1 MFGISPIGWVHTL
14 ASLPAVP
21 VAAYMFIRHGR
32 IVPRSKPG
40 IAYFITM
47 LVGSVTIFPIAHMPA
62 SNIIALVTTAL
73 LFIGYGIG
81 RTTILGRATKYVEVI
96 TLSLT
101 AFLLMLPT
109 VTETLRRVPTGHPI
123 VADLNS
129 PILKGAQGA
138 LLAMLLIGVTAQVFY
153 LRRQAPA
160 AVASPYNEAKG

>member
-40 IAYFITM
+40 IAYFIAM

-62 SNIIALVTTAL
+62 SNIIALVTMAL
-73 LFIGYGIG
+73 LFIGYGVG
-81 RTTILGRATKYVEVI
+81 RTTIVGRATKYVEVI

-109 VTETLRRVPTGHPI
+109 VTETLRRVPDGHPI
-123 VADLNS
+123 VTDLNS

-138 LLAMLLIGVTAQVFY
+138 LLATLLIGVTAQVFY
-153 LRRQAPA
+153 MRRQARA
-160 AVASPYNEAKG
+160 AAASRYNEAEG

>member
-40 IAYFITM
+40 IAYFIAM

-62 SNIIALVTTAL
+62 SNIIALVTMAL
-73 LFIGYGIG
+73 LFIGYGVG
-81 RTTILGRATKYVEVI
+81 RTTIVGRATKYVEVI

-101 AFLLMLPT
+101 VFLLMLPT
-109 VTETLRRVPTGHPI
+109 VTETLRRVPDGHPI
-123 VADLNS
+123 VTDLNS

-138 LLAMLLIGVTAQVFY
+138 LLATLLIGVTAQVFY
-153 LRRQAPA
+153 MRRQARA
-160 AVASPYNEAKG
+160 AAASRYNEAEG

>member
-40 IAYFITM
+40 LAYFITM

-62 SNIIALVTTAL
+62 SNIIALVTMAL

-109 VTETLRRVPTGHPI
+109 VTETLRRVPDGHPI

-138 LLAMLLIGVTAQVFY
+138 LLATLLIGVTAQVFY
-153 LRRQAPA
+153 LRKQAPA
-160 AVASPYNEAKG
+160 AVASPYNEAEG

>member
-40 IAYFITM
+40 IAYFIAM

-62 SNIIALVTTAL
+62 SNIIALVTMAL
-73 LFIGYGIG
+73 LFIGYGVG
-81 RTTILGRATKYVEVI
+81 RTTIVGRATKYVEVI

-109 VTETLRRVPTGHPI
+109 VTETLRRVPDGHPI
-123 VADLNS
+123 VTDLNS

-138 LLAMLLIGVTAQVFY
+138 LLATLLIGVTAQVSY
-153 LRRQAPA
+153 MRRQARA
-160 AVASPYNEAKG
+160 AAASRYNEAEG

>member
-62 SNIIALVTTAL
+62 SNIIALVTMAL
-73 LFIGYGIG
+73 LFIGYGVG
-81 RTTILGRATKYVEVI
+81 RTTIVGRATKYVEVI

-109 VTETLRRVPTGHPI
+109 VTETLRRVPDGHPI
-123 VADLNS
+123 VTDLNS

-138 LLAMLLIGVTAQVFY
+138 LLATLLIGVTAQVFY
-153 LRRQAPA
+153 MRRQARA
-160 AVASPYNEAKG
+160 AAASRLDQI

>member
-40 IAYFITM
+40 IAYFIAM

-62 SNIIALVTTAL
+62 SNIIALATMAL

-109 VTETLRRVPTGHPI
+109 VTETLRRVPDGHPI

-138 LLAMLLIGVTAQVFY
+138 LLATLLIGVTAQVFY
-153 LRRQAPA
+153 MRRQAPA
-160 AVASPYNEAKG
+160 AVASPYNEAEG

>member
-21 VAAYMFIRHGR
+21 LAAYMFIRHGR

-40 IAYFITM
+40 IAYFIAM

-62 SNIIALVTTAL
+62 SNIIALVTMAL
-73 LFIGYGIG
+73 LFIGYGVG
-81 RTTILGRATKYVEVI
+81 RTTIVGRATKYVEVI

-109 VTETLRRVPTGHPI
+109 VTETLRRVPDGHPI
-123 VADLNS
+123 VTDLNS

-138 LLAMLLIGVTAQVFY
+138 LLATLLIGVTAQVFY
-153 LRRQAPA
+153 MRRQARA
-160 AVASPYNEAKG
+160 AAASRLDQI

>member
-40 IAYFITM
+40 IAYFIAM

-62 SNIIALVTTAL
+62 SNIIALVTMAL
-73 LFIGYGIG
+73 LFIGYGVG
-81 RTTILGRATKYVEVI
+81 RTTIVGRATKYVEVI

-109 VTETLRRVPTGHPI
+109 VTETLRRVPDGHPI
-123 VADLNS
+123 VTDLNS

-138 LLAMLLIGVTAQVFY
+138 LLATLLIGVTAQVFY
-153 LRRQAPA
+153 MWRQARA
-160 AVASPYNEAKG
+160 AAASRYNEAEG

>member
-40 IAYFITM
+40 IAYFIAM

-62 SNIIALVTTAL
+62 SNIIALVTMAL
-73 LFIGYGIG
+73 LFIGYGVG
-81 RTTILGRATKYVEVI
+81 RTTIVGRATKYVEVI

-109 VTETLRRVPTGHPI
+109 VTETLRRVPDGHPI
-123 VADLNS
+123 VTDLNS

-138 LLAMLLIGVTAQVFY
+138 LLATLLIGVTAQVFY
-153 LRRQAPA
+153 MRRQARA
-160 AVASPYNEAKG
+160 AAASRYSEAEG